1 MKKLLI
7 LLLLPALISC
17 GNDQKSKTDVEDTS
31 QSDSLKTEK
40 EKEFKILDSKNISQ
54 DSLWVSF
61 KSDLAEFS
69 EEKYNELKP
78 LILDKD
84 IPEIQSA
91 IKNGKLTYT
100 ELSLFYL
107 HRIRQFDREN
117 ELSLNSVVSLNPN
130 LLEEAKEKDK
140 KLNNSEK
147 NGLFATFRY

>member
-7 LLLLPALISC
+7 LLLFPALISC
-17 GNDQKSKTDVEDTS
+17 GNDQKSKTDVEDTY

-40 EKEFKILDSKNISQ
+40 ENEFKILDSKNISQ

-69 EEKYNELKP
+69 EEKYTELKP

-107 HRIRQFDREN
+107 HTSRQFDREN
-117 ELSLNSVVSLNPN
+117 ELSLNSVVSLNRN

>member
-54 DSLWVSF
+54 DSLWVPF

-107 HRIRQFDREN
+107 HRSRQFDREN

-147 NGLFATFRY
+147 NGLFAAFRY